1 MHSIFRSS
9 CLLGVVLLSACG
21 LPLRQA
27 APLSPVVPTA
37 WQNAQTGNATP
48 ATDAPWWQAVGD
60 QGLSALIEQAL
71 AANRDLSRSALR
83 LQQAALQAHR
93 SSQDRLPRLQAGV
106 SAGSQRPLDSSGS
119 AGTVIIN
126 GQSVPV
132 VNNVG
137 TTSSASASVS
147 ASYEID
153 LWGRI
158 ANNITL
164 ADQAVGVAQAD
175 AETARWLISTQVAE
189 QYWTLAALDAKAPLL
204 RANSAD
210 ALASLAATRL
220 RLEVGKAR
228 PIELDRAQ
236 STADDA
242 KAREATLASQRA
254 QAQLT
259 LALLLDEAPQGYA
272 AGPATLP
279 VNDPPDWS
287 TPAPASVLDR
297 RPELRSAR
305 INLDSAL
312 LKLHFAQANRYPT
325 FSLSATVNSGGN
337 ALHQWLSNPVGS
349 LSLGLALPML
359 DWQRLK
365 DDQDIAKLQLQDVAI
380 QFKDSLHKALQEV
393 DKQLVERRQSRADLA
408 QGRAKL
414 ALADRALTLA
424 QTRHAQG
431 AEALQTVRDAQ
442 TSQREAAISLLDL
455 RAKAWLGQTALQK
468 ALGGPV

>member
-1 MHSIFRSS
+1 MQPGRAS
-9 CLLGVVLLSACG
+9 CL
-21 LPLRQA
+21 
-27 APLSPVVPTA
+27 
-37 WQNAQTGNATP
+37 P
-48 ATDAPWWQAVGD
+48 AIPP
-60 QGLSALIEQAL
+60 E
-71 AANRDLSRSALR
+71 
-83 LQQAALQAHR
+83 
-93 SSQDRLPRLQAGV
+93 
-106 SAGSQRPLDSSGS
+106 
-119 AGTVIIN
+119 
-126 GQSVPV
+126 
-132 VNNVG
+132 
-137 TTSSASASVS
+137 
-147 ASYEID
+147 
-153 LWGRI
+153 
-158 ANNITL
+158 
-164 ADQAVGVAQAD
+164 
-175 AETARWLISTQVAE
+175 
-189 QYWTLAALDAKAPLL
+189 
-204 RANSAD
+204 
-210 ALASLAATRL
+210 
-220 RLEVGKAR
+220 
-228 PIELDRAQ
+228 
-236 STADDA
+236 
-242 KAREATLASQRA
+242 
-254 QAQLT
+254 
-259 LALLLDEAPQGYA
+259 A
-272 AGPATLP
+272 AGPA
-279 VNDPPDWS
+279 
-287 TPAPASVLDR
+287 PATVLDR

-312 LKLHFAQANRYPT
+312 LKLHIAQANRYPT